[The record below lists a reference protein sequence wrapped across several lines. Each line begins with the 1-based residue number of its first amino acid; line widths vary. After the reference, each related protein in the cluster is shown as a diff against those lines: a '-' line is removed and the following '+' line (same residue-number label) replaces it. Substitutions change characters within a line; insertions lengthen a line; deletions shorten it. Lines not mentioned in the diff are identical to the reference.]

1 MPKIKQR
8 NGNFVY
14 LASWIKRF
22 KNYIKFANTRNKVQ
36 KNTEVKINTLTT
48 AFYPQGTHCR
58 RVQRKKVKVNNYKT
72 VR

>member
-1 MPKIKQR
+1 M
-8 NGNFVY
+8 VTLSTY
-14 LASWIKRF
+14 LLGLSDLKMILSLLTQE
-22 KNYIKFANTRNKVQ
+22 IEST

-58 RVQRKKVKVNNYKT
+58 RVQRKKAKVNNYKT